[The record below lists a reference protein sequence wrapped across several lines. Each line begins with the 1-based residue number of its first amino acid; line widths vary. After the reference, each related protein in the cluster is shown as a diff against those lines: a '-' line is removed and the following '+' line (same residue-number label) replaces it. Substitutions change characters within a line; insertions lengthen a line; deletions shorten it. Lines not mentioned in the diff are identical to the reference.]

1 MGLKSSDLLPCAS
14 FFAVG
19 RIGRGIV
26 TLFMQL
32 SLIFWPIAASWARDL
47 NSRKEVNRLL
57 AQFAET
63 HRVDPYTQPVKKFRR
78 AA

>member
-26 TLFMQL
+26 TLVMQL
-32 SLIFWPIAASWARDL
+32 SLIFWPVAASWAREL
-47 NSRKEVNRLL
+47 NSRTEVNRML
-57 AQFAET
+57 AQFSEA
-63 HRVDPYTQPVKKFRR
+63 HRVDPYGQPAKKFRR